1 MPCRAAAFSPYPR
14 AMRRRAVTAALA
26 GFAVTA
32 LLTASPAPATPAPA
46 GLSVSSL
53 GSSVMSLYL
62 DKPLTVGA
70 GGLAATFGPVSG
82 WGAVVLARQAPGVAA
97 LSGSD
102 WTGVGV
108 VSDGHRQ
115 QNVPLGGA
123 SRLPAG
129 HYGLYLLSPKGY
141 TLSARL
147 ALPGVES
154 KAVATWSRQPVTV
167 GARLDS
173 LVASVAALS
182 DRIPAH
188 VRAGGAFVM
197 MGATTGTP
205 VAHDLAACLVEGVP
219 PTGAETECG
228 TSQLATY
235 REDSAVGYGD
245 TTLAVSVP
253 KLPTGSYTG
262 VLRGEG
268 TGIGPGVTFAT
279 LQWAWTAPLRTAV
292 G

>member
-1 MPCRAAAFSPYPR
+1 MLAAVSSAL
-14 AMRRRAVTAALA
+14 VVVAA
-26 GFAVTA
+26 
-32 LLTASPAPATPAPA
+32 PAPATPAGISA
-46 GLSVSSL
+46 SSL

-62 DKPLTVGA
+62 DAPLKLGD
-70 GGLAATFGPVSG
+70 GGLTASFGPVSS
-82 WGAVVLARQAPGVAA
+82 WGAVVLARQAPGVGA
-97 LSGSD
+97 LVGSA

-123 SRLPAG
+123 TTLPAG
-129 HYGLYLLSPKGY
+129 HYALYVLAPKDYMLS
-141 TLSARL
+141 TRIS
-147 ALPGVES
+147 LPGVRQQ
-154 KAVATWSRQPVTV
+154 ALATWSRQPVTV

-182 DRIPAH
+182 DRVPVK

-197 MGATTGTP
+197 MAATTGTP
-205 VAHDLAACLVEGVP
+205 VAHDLAACVVEGVP

-235 REDSAVGYGD
+235 REDSAIGYGD

-253 KLPTGSYTG
+253 ELPQGSYTG

-268 TGIGPGVTFAT
+268 TGLGSGVTFAT

-292 G
+292 R